1 MQLQSETE
9 RTGTPGKKVHGLQKR
24 TRYGELRSC
33 SGTRKACLKMI
44 QNAEIAQSVE
54 QRIENPRVTSSI
66 LVLGNGRVSEWSMVL
81 VLKTNVA

>member
-1 MQLQSETE
+1 MCVLLNDS
-9 RTGTPGKKVHGLQKR
+9 K
-24 TRYGELRSC
+24 
-33 SGTRKACLKMI
+33 
-44 QNAEIAQSVE
+44 NAEIAQSVE